1 MELGL
6 LVLLLV
12 LSACFSGSE
21 TALFSLTEAD
31 IAGLGKNSRVAK
43 LLERT
48 HRLLA
53 ALLVGNLLVNIVASV
68 LATSMLVETLGVKGI
83 AVAIP
88 VLTILLLLFGE
99 ITPKMI
105 ALRNSL
111 FFSKLFSIPL
121 SIWLIVI
128 RPLLDVIEWSL
139 GKMLDLLPYEKES
152 GKPLTMRELSAA
164 AVLATEDGAL
174 SGVEGR
180 FLSRLMELK
189 EIEVQEIMTPRTD
202 VISFQDTMTPE
213 EVLSIASESGFN
225 RYPVTKENEEKPIG
239 FFHLKDLLKQD
250 VDSINNLVREVLFV
264 PETKTVAS
272 LMNELQSGTRHISIV
287 VDEHGDFVGIAT
299 LEDCLEVMT
308 GPWQD
313 ETDKHDAE
321 IVKIADWSWLVA
333 GSADIRTVNEQCNT
347 RIENTRDFVTVAG
360 YLMQKL
366 GKIPAAGET
375 VRTDEHHF
383 TVLEMDYNKVVRIR
397 IHQLRQDVM

>member
-6 LVLLLV
+6 LVLLLL

-31 IAGLGKNSRVAK
+31 MAELGKNSRVTK
-43 LLERT
+43 LLQRT

-53 ALLVGNLLVNIVASV
+53 AILVGNLLVNIVASV
-68 LATSMLVETLGVKGI
+68 LATSMLVEAFGVKGVVI
-83 AVAIP
+83 AIP
-88 VLTILLLLFGE
+88 ALTIMLLLFGE

-105 ALRNSL
+105 ALRNRL
-111 FFSKLFSIPL
+111 FFSKISSIPL
-121 SIWLIVI
+121 LIWLMII

-139 GKMLDLLPYEKES
+139 DKMMDWLPYEKES

-174 SGVEGR
+174 SEVEGR

-189 EIEVQEIMTPRTD
+189 EIEVQEIMIPRTD
-202 VISFQDTMTPE
+202 VVSLRDTMTPD
-213 EVLSIASESGFN
+213 EVLSIASENGFN
-225 RYPVTKENEEKPIG
+225 RYPVTNENEEKPIG
-239 FFHLKDLLKQD
+239 FFHLKDLLKEN
-250 VDSINNLVREVLFV
+250 VVSINNLVRDVLFV

-272 LMNELQSGTRHISIV
+272 LMNELQSGARHISIV

-313 ETDKHDAE
+313 ETDIHDAE

-360 YLMQKL
+360 YLMQEL

-383 TVLEMDYNKVVRIR
+383 TVLEMDNNKVVRIR